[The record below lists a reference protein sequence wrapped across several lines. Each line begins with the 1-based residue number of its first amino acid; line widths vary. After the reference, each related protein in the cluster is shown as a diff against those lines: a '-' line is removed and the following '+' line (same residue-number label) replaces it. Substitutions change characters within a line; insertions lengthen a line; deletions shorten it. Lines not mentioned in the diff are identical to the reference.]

1 MEQSRVRGSLYNV
14 LVCPIC
20 GKEFNC
26 YCPEDW
32 VYKIRTYAGSRDGY
46 ERVCSYPCMRK
57 WQREHKEEEDY
68 D

>member
-1 MEQSRVRGSLYNV
+1 MEQSRVRESLYNIH
-14 LVCPIC
+14 VCPIC

-26 YCPEDW
+26 YCPDEW
-32 VYKIRTYAGSRDGY
+32 AYKIRTYTGSRDEY

-57 WQREHKEEEDY
+57 WQREHKEEDY